1 MSKQTGSLG
10 IPVIPQTWT
19 ASKHVSE
26 HNQILCISNSW
37 PLCIQ
42 VVSSTSTICIME
54 TRYKQHNNRCNA
66 TVLEQNVSI
75 CFPPS
80 PFNLISRILKKVCQE
95 EVKQMIIHSY
105 TDMANTTLLSSSV
118 TDVNAMP
125 TAVDATARSI
135 VTSSK
140 NKPPLVQNRKL
151 MLAVWKVTGNPLR
164 W

>member
-1 MSKQTGSLG
+1 MQ
-10 IPVIPQTWT
+10 
-19 ASKHVSE
+19 
-26 HNQILCISNSW
+26 CNSVGTKCFHMLP
-37 PLCIQ
+37 PL
-42 VVSSTSTICIME
+42 
-54 TRYKQHNNRCNA
+54 
-66 TVLEQNVSI
+66 
-75 CFPPS
+75 S

-164 W
+164 